1 MIFYT
6 LVYEQNEKTI
16 RMLFNSELKRANY
29 IEEHDLTDYVLGEID
44 TDTN

>member
-16 RMLFNSELKRANY
+16 RMLFNSELKRTNY
-29 IEEHDLTDYVLGEID
+29 IEEQGLTDYVLGEID
-44 TDTN
+44 TDIN